1 MCSSSI
7 GSLDEALIQL
17 QYALGDY
24 YGCDKQDHRA
34 AEFSPLDASLCVL
47 REACVAAQFE
57 ISLFAPG
64 SGPMGFAPL
73 APLVD
78 QPNPRHVAHR

>member
-24 YGCDKQDHRA
+24 YSCGKRA
-34 AEFSPLDASLCVL
+34 TEFGPLDARLRVL
-47 REACVAAQFE
+47 REACVAAQTE
-57 ISLFAPG
+57 ISLFGAG
-64 SGPMGFAPL
+64 GGPIGFAPL

-78 QPNPRHVAHR
+78 QPIPRHVAHR

>member
-1 MCSSSI
+1 MCDSSI

-24 YGCDKQDHRA
+24 YSCGKRA
-34 AEFSPLDASLCVL
+34 AEFGPLHARLRVL